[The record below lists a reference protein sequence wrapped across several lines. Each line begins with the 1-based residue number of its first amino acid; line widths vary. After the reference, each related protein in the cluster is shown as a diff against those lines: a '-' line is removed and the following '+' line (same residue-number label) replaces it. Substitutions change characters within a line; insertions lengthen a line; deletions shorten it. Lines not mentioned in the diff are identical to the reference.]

1 MEQSTEAMPVFG
13 EIDKSSLEDYVNGWK
28 VIMG

>member
-1 MEQSTEAMPVFG
+1 MEQCNEAIPVFG

-28 VIMG
+28 TIME

>member
-1 MEQSTEAMPVFG
+1 MEQWTEAMPIFE

-28 VIMG
+28 TIME

>member
-1 MEQSTEAMPVFG
+1 MEQYNEATPIFE

-28 VIMG
+28 TIME